1 MRLVEKLGR
10 VLIQESLN
18 LLSNPEIRQQ
28 AQDIIQEVSG
38 NVNRDTL
45 EQAVEKACT
54 SCTKKSVDDQLSVIA
69 FVTALYMQNDINRA
83 AQVGGSLR
91 KRFGITWFPH
101 IKERELRYALDVNE
115 ELVDFFYQELSKNK

>member
-1 MRLVEKLGR
+1 MGLVEKLGI
-10 VLIQESLN
+10 VLAQESLN

-54 SCTKKSVDDQLSVIA
+54 SCTKKS
-69 FVTALYMQNDINRA
+69 
-83 AQVGGSLR
+83 
-91 KRFGITWFPH
+91 FGITWFPH

-115 ELVDFFYQELSKNK
+115 ELVDFFYQELSKHK

>member
-1 MRLVEKLGR
+1 MGLVEKLGI
-10 VLIQESLN
+10 VLAQESLN

-45 EQAVEKACT
+45 EKAVEKACT
-54 SCTKKSVDDQLSVIA
+54 SCTKKGVDDQLSVIA
-69 FVTALYMQNDINRA
+69 FVTALYMQNDISRA
-83 AQVGGSLR
+83 AQIGGSLR
-91 KRFGITWFPH
+91 KRFGVTWFPH

-115 ELVDFFYQELSKNK
+115 ELVDFFYRELSKNK

>member
-1 MRLVEKLGR
+1 MGLVEKLGI
-10 VLIQESLN
+10 VLVQESLN

-28 AQDIIQEVSG
+28 AQDIVQQVSG

-45 EQAVEKACT
+45 EQAVEKACA
-54 SCTKKSVDDQLSVIA
+54 SCTKKDVDDQLSVIA
-69 FVTALYMQNDINRA
+69 FVTALYMQNDISRA

-91 KRFGITWFPH
+91 KRFGVTWFPH